1 MSLINQMLH
10 DLDARRAGVEERLFP
25 SAVTPL
31 PAALR
36 PRRTSWVWP
45 LLVLALIVVA
55 GGGWWWAQGT
65 SIVAPPTPAART
77 PVTVSVPIPEPVASA
92 TDTKLVGENPALRID
107 LELDRVP
114 ANPPARRESKPASK
128 PEVRADPVAVAKATP
143 LPAIAPPLPPVPV
156 VKPKEVLPREVP
168 QLAAESSIDKQPR
181 LASAA
186 ERADAEYRRAILAQ
200 RQGNLEEAASR
211 YRGALAIQAE
221 HNLARQALVNIL
233 LEAKRYDDAEAVL
246 QQGIELPASRL
257 SSAMT
262 LARLKV
268 ERGQADAAS
277 AVLAAHSV
285 AGERSAEF
293 QGFAGALMNRAG
305 RYAEAVE
312 RYQAATR
319 LAPNEARWW
328 AGLGIGL
335 DALGKANEARD
346 AYLKARSL
354 PNLPP
359 ELAQI
364 VEQRLR

>member
-10 DLDARRAGVEERLFP
+10 DLDARRAGAEERLFP

-36 PRRTSWVWP
+36 PRRTSRVLP
-45 LLVLALIVVA
+45 LVALALIVVA
-55 GGGWWWAQGT
+55 GGGWWWTQGVA
-65 SIVAPPTPAART
+65 VAPPPVVAPVAPPSVPAPAANT
-77 PVTVSVPIPEPVASA
+77 A
-92 TDTKLVGENPALRID
+92 DTKLIGENPALRID
-107 LELDRVP
+107 LDLDRVP
-114 ANPPARRESKPASK
+114 ADPPARRDTKSASK
-128 PEVRADPVAVAKATP
+128 PEPRADAVAAAKATP
-143 LPAIAPPLPPVPV
+143 LPVIAPPLPPVPV

-335 DALGKANEARD
+335 DAQGKANEARE

-359 ELAQI
+359 ELSQI